1 MLRHTLISLALI
13 SLSYSSFAQPAYAEA
28 FPGIT
33 FTAPIELLSPPDQ
46 SKRLFL
52 VQQNGIIKV
61 FPNKKNLTPV
71 EVKDFLNIS
80 GLTIG
85 GGERGLLGMAF
96 HPDFESNG
104 YFYVNYT
111 RSGPLTSVISRFS
124 VKTDNPN
131 EADPS
136 SELILLTQSQPFDN
150 HNGGKLAFGNDGYLY
165 ISIGD
170 GGSGGDPQNNAQNL
184 TNLLGKI
191 LRIDVNASENG
202 LPYAIPSTNPLKGNT
217 NGYREEIFA
226 YGLRN
231 VWKFSV
237 DKQSGHIWA
246 ADVGQ
251 GAREEINLITNGKNY
266 GWRLMEGTLCY
277 NPATNCNPGDLVL
290 PIFEYPHQN
299 NNRSITGGF
308 VYRGLQLPE
317 WNGQYLYG
325 DYISGRIWKLNYV
338 NNLATNEFLLTSGG
352 LISAFGEDHNGEPY
366 VLQYSSGNT
375 GRIYRFFPS
384 APQAPSAL
392 TLQHNTI
399 SNQLTWSDES
409 NNELGFVIE
418 RSLATETAF
427 ETIDTVA
434 YNTTE
439 FTDVVNN
446 VEDYTYRIKAF
457 NDGGESDYAYAE
469 NVVVSL
475 KELFDTE
482 VVIYPNPT
490 TNEVHIS
497 FPAHY
502 FQTTSIS
509 IINAMTQKIESVT
522 TTDTQ
527 VTLNLEN
534 LSSGFYLV
542 EIKNRVG
549 KTIRKLI
556 IK

>member
-1 MLRHTLISLALI
+1 MLRYTFISLAFI
-13 SLSYSSFAQPAYAEA
+13 TWGSSSFAQPTYSEA

-61 FPNKKNLTPV
+61 FPNKRNLAQA
-71 EVKDFLNIS
+71 EVNDFLNIS
-80 GLTIG
+80 SLIVS

-96 HPDFESNG
+96 HPDFKNNG
-104 YFYVNYT
+104 YFYLNYT

-150 HNGGKLAFGNDGYLY
+150 HNGGKLAFDNNGHLY

-202 LPYAIPSTNPLKGNT
+202 LPYAIPNTNPYKGNT
-217 NGYREEIFA
+217 NGHREEIFA
-226 YGLRN
+226 HGLRN
-231 VWKFSV
+231 VWKFAIDQV
-237 DKQSGHIWA
+237 TGNIWA

-251 GAREEINLITNGKNY
+251 GAREEINLITSGKNY
-266 GWRLMEGTLCY
+266 GWRLMEGTQCY
-277 NPATNCNPGDLVL
+277 NPSSNCNPGDLVL
-290 PIFEYPHQN
+290 PIYEYPHLN

-308 VYRGLQLPE
+308 VYRGVQIPE

-325 DYISGRIWKLNYV
+325 DYISGRIWKLNYS

-352 LISAFGEDHNGEPY
+352 LISAFGEDHNGESY
-366 VLQYSSGNT
+366 VLHYSSGNS
-375 GRIYRFFPS
+375 GRIYRFFPT

-392 TLQHNTI
+392 MLQRNTA
-399 SNQLTWSDES
+399 SNQLTWTDES

-418 RSLATETAF
+418 RSLANETIF

-434 YNTTE
+434 YNTTGY
-439 FTDVVNN
+439 TDAVSNAD
-446 VEDYTYRIKAF
+446 EYTYRIKAY
-457 NDGGESDYAYAE
+457 NDGGESDYAHAE
-469 NVVVSL
+469 NVVGL
-475 KELFDTE
+475 YE
-482 VVIYPNPT
+482 VAYDEINIYPNPS
-490 TNEVHIS
+490 NGIVHITLLS
-497 FPAHY
+497 THNEPTHIRVFNTIGKVM
-502 FQTTSIS
+502 QS
-509 IINAMTQKIESVT
+509 T
-522 TTDTQ
+522 TTADKHI
-527 VTLNLEN
+527 TLNLEN
-534 LSSGFYLV
+534 PLPGVYVFKV
-542 EIKNRVG
+542 TNRFGTNTRKIV
-549 KTIRKLI
+549 IR
-556 IK
+556 

>member
-1 MLRHTLISLALI
+1 MLRNTLISLTLI
-13 SLSYSSFAQPAYAEA
+13 LFGYSSFAQPTYSEA

-33 FTAPIELLSPPDQ
+33 FTAPIELLTPPDQ

-61 FPNKKNLTPV
+61 LPNKKNLMPGD
-71 EVKDFLNIS
+71 VKNFLIIPS
-80 GLTIG
+80 PLIT

-124 VKTDNPN
+124 VKTENPN
-131 EADPS
+131 EADPF

-150 HNGGKLAFGNDGYLY
+150 HNGGKLAFGTDGYLY

-202 LPYAIPSTNPLKGNT
+202 LPYAIPSTNPFKGNT

-237 DKQSGHIWA
+237 DQVTGNIWA

-251 GAREEINLITNGKNY
+251 GAREEINLITGGKNY

-308 VYRGLQLPE
+308 VYRGVQIPE

-325 DYISGRIWKLNYV
+325 DYISGRTWKLNYV
-338 NNLATNEFLLTSGG
+338 NNIATNEFLLTSGG
-352 LISAFGEDHNGEPY
+352 FISSFGEDHNGEPY
-366 VLQYSSGNT
+366 VLHYSAGNT

-392 TLQHNTI
+392 MLQHNTT
-399 SNQLTWSDES
+399 SNQLTWTDES
-409 NNELGFVIE
+409 NNELGFIIE
-418 RSLATETAF
+418 RSSATEIAF
-427 ETIDTVA
+427 ETMDTVT

-439 FTDVVNN
+439 YTDVVNN
-446 VEDYTYRIKAF
+446 AEAYTYRVKAY

-475 KELFDTE
+475 SELLNTGITVF
-482 VVIYPNPT
+482 PNPT
-490 TNEVHIS
+490 ANEVHIS
-497 FPAHY
+497 FPTYYSEA
-502 FQTTSIS
+502 TNIS
-509 IINAMTQKIESVT
+509 IINVMTQTIESVT
-522 TTDTQ
+522 TMDTK
-527 VTLNLEN
+527 VTFNLEN
-534 LSSGFYLV
+534 QSPGFYLV

-549 KTIRKLI
+549 KTTRKLI